1 MERVASLRKTILEV
15 LNEQVEFF
23 AGANLPDVKF
33 IPITDEVHHH
43 YQLVA
48 LGWEGNK
55 RIFNLL
61 YHLDIIG
68 DKIWIQ
74 EDHTED
80 SIAEKLVE
88 KGVSKKEI
96 VLAYFPDFHRKHT
109 EYAVG

>member
-1 MERVASLRKTILEV
+1 MDRVAFFKNIILEV
-15 LNEQVEFF
+15 LGEQVAYF
-23 AGANLPDVKF
+23 AGANMPEIQFV
-33 IPITDEVHHH
+33 PITDEIHHH

-48 LGWEGNK
+48 LGWEGSQ

-61 YHLDIIG
+61 YHIDIIG

-80 SIAEKLVE
+80 SIAEKLVA
-88 KGVSKKEI
+88 KGVSKKDI